1 MISSHSQEDQRTHP
15 SIHSPT
21 PTHPLR
27 DVIVACAYNQT
38 SPRDKSESH
47 AERETVGYNKVAGAA
62 GERPL
67 VLLCRSLLFLSL
79 TRHTPTPTHTYQY
92 SIFYRVLY
100 LHPHLS
106 ISIHPSHLLPHRVTD
121 RQRESHESS
130 ALVWYL
136 CISAL
141 PSLDRSINKHIASK
155 QAHTSQA
162 HHASLCN
169 LHHPSLPVRSSLN
182 RCRSSLPLE
191 STVRVSIY
199 LSISRACLLYHVHQL
214 IVIVLARQR
223 SPPCRNPCSRST
235 SLLEHY
241 RSLVTATRARVAA
254 AVAVVVVVVAR
265 LRDRAMRS
273 SISRR

>member
-1 MISSHSQEDQRTHP
+1 MSISFVSLSHTRHTS
-15 SIHSPT
+15 T
-21 PTHPLR
+21 PTH
-27 DVIVACAYNQT
+27 
-38 SPRDKSESH
+38 
-47 AERETVGYNKVAGAA
+47 
-62 GERPL
+62 
-67 VLLCRSLLFLSL
+67 
-79 TRHTPTPTHTYQY
+79 
-92 SIFYRVLY
+92 
-100 LHPHLS
+100 LS
-106 ISIHPSHLLPHRVTD
+106 ILHILSRALSPSPSLYFYPSHLLPHRVTD

-254 AVAVVVVVVAR
+254 AVAVVVVVVVAR